1 MEADGVPYCECGGI
15 ARPDVV
21 LYEEALR
28 STGHTGRPSKTSR
41 KQKRSSS
48 RAPREWFIQQRASFE
63 FFNGKHLIVIN
74 RDPSALDKT
83 ADHCLAMNVGEA
95 FDS

>member
-15 ARPDVV
+15 IRPDVV
-21 LYEEALR
+21 LYEEALDQQVIQAAVEDI
-28 STGHTGRPSKTSR
+28 TQAETLIIAGTSR
-41 KQKRSSS
+41 VVYP
-48 RAPREWFIQQRASFE
+48 AAGLVE
-63 FFNGKHLIVIN
+63 FFNGKNLIVIN

-95 FDS
+95 FDF